1 MAYILGRLGIEI
13 ASTGQVDEVLRRCH
27 AMMRA
32 ERRLL
37 TDDDI
42 RGIAASARQ
51 APAVAGSPPSS

>member
-1 MAYILGRLGIEI
+1 
-13 ASTGQVDEVLRRCH
+13 VDEVLRRCH

-42 RGIAASARQ
+42 RGIAASARP
-51 APAVAGSPPSS
+51 APAAAGSPPSS